1 MFINDPKTDEI
12 YSWLQRELRTDHAG
26 ETGAIAIYDGIL
38 AMSSCKKVRGFATR
52 HRETEKQHLQR
63 IESLLPASQR
73 SILLPVWR
81 IAGFFTGA
89 IPASISSS
97 MVFATIAA
105 VESFVDSHYSQQ
117 INRLSDKP
125 LYSDISDIL
134 QKELGVD
141 LGTEYFPNPYDGY
154 QMHTQANI
162 GSSKDNLGFLPKVSL
177 EQGIK
182 SYIPEIKR
190 LHRTE
195 IT

>member
-1 MFINDPKTDEI
+1 MRVEYSMFIDNPKTDEI

-73 SILLPVWR
+73 SFLLPVWR

-89 IPASISSS
+89 IPALISSS

-134 QKELGVD
+134 QECRQDELEHRDEAIKLQVLEPGVFVRGWCW
-141 LGTEYFPNPYDGY
+141 LVGF
-154 QMHTQANI
+154 
-162 GSSKDNLGFLPKVSL
+162 GSVISVSL
-177 EQGIK
+177 A
-182 SYIPEIKR
+182 R
-190 LHRTE
+190 RV
-195 IT
+195 